1 MSSSQSAEEGVED
14 PRAYLRDRTRA
25 DPGLTPAERET
36 NLTLSHDRDSARVF
50 SEEAAVVRRLLA
62 HEGFTPDRV
71 GVHDG
76 ETTRTVS
83 FDEAVAATGVDDLVV
98 RVRGRLPV
106 RYLKVGAVG
115 RNHDH
120 HADIVSKE
128 VLGE

>member
-14 PRAYLRDRTRA
+14 PREYLRDRTRA

-36 NLTLSHDRDSARVF
+36 TLTLAHDRDTARVF
-50 SEEAAVVRRLLA
+50 SEEAAVVRRLLS
-62 HEGFTPDRV
+62 HEGFDPARV

-76 ETTRTVS
+76 DTTRTVS
-83 FDEAVAATGVDDLVV
+83 FEEAVAETAADDLVV
-98 RVRGRLPV
+98 RVRGTLPV

-120 HADIVSKE
+120 HADLVSKE
-128 VLGE
+128 VLSE